1 MTKEELFKKDEKF
14 EAQSINFN
22 CEIEEELKQKLKE
35 QVSLYSNP
43 VKITFENLCYEVPL
57 KSGQTDP

>member
-22 CEIEEELKQKLKE
+22 CEIEEELK
-35 QVSLYSNP
+35 
-43 VKITFENLCYEVPL
+43 
-57 KSGQTDP
+57 